1 MERRLVAVLAADV
14 AGYSRLMEL
23 DEEATTGTLFV
34 YRNVAREVIIAHRG
48 RIFNTAGDSI
58 AAEFPSIIDA
68 LRCAVE
74 IQHEIE
80 DRNASVPENRRM
92 RFRIGVNLGDMIAEE
107 NHLYGTGVNV
117 AARLEQMAEPGG
129 ICISQPVYDQVRRV
143 VEMSFE
149 DIGEFRLKNIAE
161 PVHVYRLLS
170 TPTTTPGWLLAAIN
184 NRRRLAFAAGL
195 VVLLFAGVVGGSYSV
210 WPLALQNIFFPE
222 RPSLPDHS
230 AVAILPFDDISANA
244 DQQYLAD
251 GITEELSTGLA
262 KFPDLMVMARSST
275 VTYKDKAT
283 DIRQIA
289 RDLNVHYVVKGTLQ
303 RSDQAIR
310 VTAQLIEANSGR
322 QIWADRYDRQLDNIF
337 EVRDDIARS
346 IVGTLMGTRGKL
358 ADAELTRLSAK
369 DPNSFTAYDYLLK
382 GWQEWS
388 KFSRDGN
395 LAARNLFERSRQVD
409 PNYARAYA
417 GLAWTYSSEYDF
429 GWSDDYDKTLGLT
442 LEMALEAVRL
452 DNNDYRSHWVLGWAY
467 LYRHEYDKAMA
478 SYLRARELNP
488 NDAELLAEMANLLI
502 YVGRPEQAVAQLK
515 EARRLN
521 PFHEDWYTEY
531 LGWAYQEAGMPL
543 EAITTLEEVIRP
555 QPTEDQLW
563 ILPTLA
569 AAYADP
575 KVGRTDDAHEVV
587 KEILLLDPK
596 FSINDFVEPRPYK
609 LKEQRERRVESL
621 RRAGLP
627 N

>member
-14 AGYSRLMEL
+14 AGYSRLMES
-23 DEEATTGTLFV
+23 DEEATTATLFA
-34 YRNVAREVIIAHRG
+34 YRTVAREVIVVHRG

-58 AAEFPSIIDA
+58 VAEFHSIVDA

-143 VEMSFE
+143 VEMAFE
-149 DIGEFRLKNIAE
+149 DIGECRLKNISD
-161 PVHVYRLLS
+161 PVHVYRLLPEQVTRS
-170 TPTTTPGWLLAAIN
+170 GRLALPYS
-184 NRRRLAFAAGL
+184 RRRLGLAAAFVA
-195 VVLLFAGVVGGSYSV
+195 LLLMAIVGGSYLL
-210 WPLALQNIFFPE
+210 WPSAVQNVVFGDKS
-222 RPSLPDHS
+222 SLPEHS
-230 AVAILPFDDISANA
+230 AIAILPFDDLSPKA

-251 GITEELSTGLA
+251 GITEELSTALA
-262 KFPDLMVMARSST
+262 KFPDLTVMARSST
-275 VTYKDKAT
+275 AAYKDKAL
-283 DIRQIA
+283 DIRKIA
-289 RDLNVHYVVKGTLQ
+289 KDLNVHYIVGGTLQ
-303 RSDQAIR
+303 RSDHSIR
-310 VTAQLIEANSGR
+310 VTAQLIDADSGR

-346 IVGTLMGTRGKL
+346 IAGSVMGTHGKL
-358 ADAELTRLSAK
+358 ADAELARLAGK
-369 DPNSFTAYDYLLK
+369 NPNSFTAYDYLMK

-388 KFSRDGN
+388 NFTREGN
-395 LAARNLFERSRQVD
+395 LAARSLFEKARQVD

-417 GLAWTYSSEYDF
+417 GLAWTYSLDYDF
-429 GWSDDYDKTLGLT
+429 DWTDNYDETLRLT
-442 LEMALEAVRL
+442 LEMAEKAVRL
-452 DNNDYRSHWVLGWAY
+452 DSSDYRSHWVLGWAY
-467 LYRHEYDKAMA
+467 LYHHEYDKAMA
-478 SYLRARELNP
+478 SYSRARDLNP

-502 YVGRPEQAVAQLK
+502 YVGQPEQAVAQLK
-515 EARRLN
+515 EAIRLN
-521 PFHEDWYTEY
+521 PFHEDWYVEY
-531 LGWAYQEAGMPL
+531 LGWAYQEAGMPS
-543 EAITTLEEVIRP
+543 EAVTTLEEVVNP
-555 QPTEDQLW
+555 NPTEEQLW
-563 ILPTLA
+563 LLPSLA

-575 KVGRTDDAHEVV
+575 KVGRTDDAHKIV
-587 KEILLLDPK
+587 KEILTLDPT
-596 FSINDFVEPRPYK
+596 FSSAGFAEARPYK
-609 LKEQRERRVESL
+609 LKEQRDRRVETL